1 MGYTLYSAGKGKDA
15 IPYLES
21 ILKSNGSKYEAD
33 DLLGSIYDDA
43 NEPEKAIECYKN
55 GIKEN
60 RGFEHL
66 HFNLGISY
74 LRKND
79 YADAEAC
86 EMDAIKLDQRHV
98 SNQRIY
104 ALAEYDQGK
113 RICALLAWCSFLII
127 EPNTQRSVDVFNDVR
142 KIINYGFSKQAGKP
156 LNINISEADIK
167 NGTNLSLPLVVVES
181 TEGKKDLSAVDSL
194 TLQLTAIFKAV
205 PEFGESKKDEFF
217 SNYYAKFFDQLAESG
232 NMPAFVRLISLSVY
246 KDDDVAWLKENQQ
259 QLNALDLWLRSA
271 PRNF

>member
-1 MGYTLYSAGKGKDA
+1 MNTIYRFLFIVIIIALTYDLSFAQTDDSKSLVKQGVALNDAGKYTEAIEKYTEALKADPNNEEANYEMGFTLYSAGRGKEA
-15 IPYLES
+15 IPYLEN

-60 RGFEHL
+60 PDFEHL
-66 HFNLGISY
+66 HFNLGVSY

-86 EMDAIKLDQRHV
+86 EIDAIKLDQHHA
-98 SNQRIY
+98 SSQRIY

-113 RICALLAWCSFLII
+113 RICALLAWCSFLMI

-142 KIINYGFSKQAGKP
+142 RVINYGFSRQ
-156 LNINISEADIK
+156 
-167 NGTNLSLPLVVVES
+167 ES
-181 TEGKKDLSAVDSL
+181 H
-194 TLQLTAIFKAV
+194 
-205 PEFGESKKDEFF
+205 
-217 SNYYAKFFDQLAESG
+217 
-232 NMPAFVRLISLSVY
+232 
-246 KDDDVAWLKENQQ
+246 
-259 QLNALDLWLRSA
+259 
-271 PRNF
+271 